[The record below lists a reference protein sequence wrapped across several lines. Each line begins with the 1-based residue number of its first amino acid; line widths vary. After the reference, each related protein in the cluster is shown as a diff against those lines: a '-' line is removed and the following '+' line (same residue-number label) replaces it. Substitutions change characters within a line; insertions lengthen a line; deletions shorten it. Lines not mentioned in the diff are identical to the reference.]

1 MTRSVVTHLDVL
13 WPLVQPRR
21 VGAVLLAA
29 LLALVAI
36 ASPVAADE
44 HAADDMSSA
53 GPSAVVQQSAFLAPD
68 ASLGHN
74 IPDLLVPAGEAD
86 VGCNFLTYYRATGD
100 VLRWGYPT
108 SEVIAERPG
117 GLTQY
122 YQRGIVDC
130 QERDGAWQME
140 RRLVWDDLAGSGGEP
155 DLLSE
160 QPGLPLGPWGHRV
173 SNVAIDGTPIG
184 FLDFFNALGGLQAF
198 GHPKSE
204 ARPDDAPG
212 AIFNLES
219 AAPGVIR
226 QYFQAAVFEFRP
238 DSPDQVHLRFLG
250 DASRNARY
258 PFDIHQAFES
268 FQAAEPLADG
278 QAIAL
283 EEISG
288 VDALVA
294 QYFADRDALATLYH
308 ALDGPN
314 WNLNDNWLS
323 NAPLRDWY
331 GVTIGA
337 GRVVELDL
345 SQNQLSGQ
353 IPADVGRLTGL
364 TELDLF
370 GNQLTGEIPPAI
382 GDLDKVTRLSL
393 WANQLSGSIPAELG
407 DMESLE
413 WVALG
418 INELTGAIPP
428 ELGNLET
435 LTHMDFTLNQLS
447 GPIPAE
453 LGSLPNLVWIGLWSN
468 QLSGPIPAELGN
480 LTGLTQLDLDHNKLS
495 GPIPAELGNLVD
507 LDELWLRHNQLS
519 GPIPTEL
526 GNLSSLTVLGLEQN
540 QLTGQI
546 PAELGGLANLSRLF
560 LSGNEFTGCVPAGL
574 AEVPRSDAHE
584 LGLPYCE
591 AEEQAPANAA

>member
-1 MTRSVVTHLDVL
+1 MTS
-13 WPLVQPRR
+13 PLPTCRESHGLFGQARR
-21 VGAVLLAA
+21 FGAVVLASI
-29 LLALVAI
+29 LALVALVTPVVADQHDQEGM
-36 ASPVAADE
+36 ASD
-44 HAADDMSSA
+44 
-53 GPSAVVQQSAFLAPD
+53 GLSAVVQQSAFLAPD
-68 ASLGHN
+68 ATLGHN
-74 IPDLLVPAGEAD
+74 IPDLTLS
-86 VGCNFLTYYRATGD
+86 VGDAEVACDFLTFYRATGD
-100 VLRWGYPT
+100 LDRWGYAT
-108 SEVIAERPG
+108 SEVMAEHVG
-117 GLTQY
+117 VLTQY

-130 QERDGAWQME
+130 QQRDGGWHLE
-140 RRLVWDDLAGSGGEP
+140 PRLVWDDLGGLGAEP
-155 DLLSE
+155 ELLSD

-173 SNVAIDGTPIG
+173 SNAAIDGTPTG

-212 AIFNLES
+212 ATFSLGS

-226 QYFQAAVFEFRP
+226 QYFQAAVFEHRP
-238 DSPDQVHLRFLG
+238 DSPERVHLRFLG
-250 DASRNARY
+250 DAARNVRY

-268 FQAAEPLADG
+268 FRSAEPLEDG
-278 QAIAL
+278 QEVVL
-283 EEISG
+283 EEVSG
-288 VDALVA
+288 IDALVA
-294 QYFADRDALATLYH
+294 QFHADRDALVALYH
-308 ALDGPN
+308 ALDGPS
-314 WNLNDNWLS
+314 WNLSHNWLS
-323 NAPLRDWY
+323 NAPIGEWY
-331 GVTIGA
+331 GVTTGA

-353 IPADVGRLTGL
+353 IPSEIGQLTGL

-370 GNQLTGEIPPAI
+370 GNQLTGEIPSVI

-393 WANQLSGSIPAELG
+393 WANQLSGSIPVELG

-418 INELTGAIPP
+418 INELTGEIPP

-453 LGSLPNLVWIGLWSN
+453 LGNLPNVVWIGLWSN

-480 LTGLTQLDLDHNKLS
+480 LTGLVQLDLDHNRLS
-495 GPIPAELGNLVD
+495 GPIPAELGNLVN

-519 GPIPTEL
+519 GPIPAEL
-526 GNLSSLTVLGLEQN
+526 GNLSNLTVLGLGHN

-546 PAELGGLANLSRLF
+546 PAELGHLENLRRLYLLGNQFSGCLPVGLAAVLRGS
-560 LSGNEFTGCVPAGL
+560 V
-574 AEVPRSDAHE
+574 DE
-584 LGLPYCE
+584 LGLPLCETE
-591 AEEQAPANAA
+591 AEAA

>member
-1 MTRSVVTHLDVL
+1 MT
-13 WPLVQPRR
+13 
-21 VGAVLLAA
+21 LLAF
-29 LLALVAI
+29 VAF
-36 ASPVAADE
+36 AAPVAADQ
-44 HAADDMSSA
+44 HDADEMA
-53 GPSAVVQQSAFLAPD
+53 TGGLSAVVESSAFTQPTEI
-68 ASLGHN
+68 LGHN
-74 IPDLLVPAGEAD
+74 IPDLMLS
-86 VGCNFLTYYRATGD
+86 VGDAEVACGFLTFYRETGD
-100 VLRWGYPT
+100 VDRWGYAT
-108 SEVIAERPG
+108 SEVLSERTG

-130 QERDGAWQME
+130 QERDGDWHME
-140 RRLVWDDLAGSGGEP
+140 RRLVWDDIGGLGGEP

-160 QPGLPLGPWGHRV
+160 QPGLPLGPWNHRV
-173 SNVAIDGTPIG
+173 SNVAVDGTPIG

-204 ARPDDAPG
+204 ARSDDAPG
-212 AIFNLES
+212 AIFKLES

-226 QYFQAAVFEFRP
+226 QYFQSAVLEHRP
-238 DSPDQVHLRFLG
+238 DSPEVVHLRFLG
-250 DASRNARY
+250 DVARDTHY

-268 FQAAEPLADG
+268 FRPAEPLEDG
-278 QAIAL
+278 QEFAPEA
-283 EEISG
+283 ISG
-288 VDALVA
+288 IGELLAQYYADRAALVA
-294 QYFADRDALATLYH
+294 LYD

-314 WNLNDNWLS
+314 WNLNHNWVS
-323 NAPLRDWY
+323 AAPLRQWT

-353 IPADVGRLTGL
+353 IPSEIGLLTGL
-364 TELDLF
+364 TNLDLF
-370 GNQLTGEIPPAI
+370 GNQLTGEIPATI
-382 GDLDKVTRLSL
+382 GNLDKVTRLSL

-418 INELTGAIPP
+418 INELTGEIPP
-428 ELGNLET
+428 ELGNLTT
-435 LTHMDFTLNQLS
+435 LTHVDFTLNQLS

-453 LGSLPNLVWIGLWSN
+453 LGNLPNVVWIGLWSN

-480 LTGLTQLDLDHNKLS
+480 LTGLTQLDLDHNRLS

-519 GPIPTEL
+519 GTIPAEL

-540 QLTGQI
+540 QLTGEI
-546 PAELGGLANLSRLF
+546 PAALDGLVNLRRLF
-560 LSGNEFTGCVPAGL
+560 LAGNDFTGCVPATL
-574 AEVPRSDAHE
+574 AEGTRNDIDE
-584 LGLPYCE
+584 LGLPLCE
-591 AEEQAPANAA
+591 PAADEEEAPAEV